1 MLNIVLVAAGG
12 AIGSVLRYLVG
23 LAAARSLGPAFPF
36 GTLTVNLVGGF
47 LIGLVAGVFAMRAE
61 APQELR
67 VFLIT
72 GCLGGFTTFSA
83 FSLDVVTLLERGD
96 SGLAALYLLVSVGFS
111 IAAVFAGLAL
121 MRTIL

>member
-1 MLNIVLVAAGG
+1 MLNIALVAAGG

-47 LIGLVAGVFAMRAE
+47 LIGLVAGVFAMRAD

-111 IAAVFAGLAL
+111 VAAVFAGLAL

>member
-1 MLNIVLVAAGG
+1 MLNIALVAAGG

-47 LIGLVAGVFAMRAE
+47 LIGLVAGVFAIRAE

-121 MRTIL
+121 MPTIL

>member
-1 MLNIVLVAAGG
+1 MLNIALVAAGG

-47 LIGLVAGVFAMRAE
+47 LIGLVAGVFAIRAE

-111 IAAVFAGLAL
+111 VAAVFAGLAL

>member
-1 MLNIVLVAAGG
+1 MLNIALVAAGG

>member
-47 LIGLVAGVFAMRAE
+47 LIGLVAGVFAMRAD

>member
-47 LIGLVAGVFAMRAE
+47 LIGLVAGVFAIRAE

>member
-1 MLNIVLVAAGG
+1 MLNIALVAAGG

-23 LAAARSLGPAFPF
+23 LAAACSLGPAFPF

-47 LIGLVAGVFAMRAE
+47 LIGLVAGVFAIRAE

-111 IAAVFAGLAL
+111 VAAVFAGLAL